1 MARATLLVRLPLLLA
16 CALVAAPLHA
26 VPHRGGRDARAQIEA
41 LEEQWR
47 QAALADDTDRMAVLL
62 SDDFLGITASGQVV
76 TKMQQLDRMR
86 THAFSIARLDVM
98 EMKIKLIGQHVA
110 IVTSLAQI
118 EGSSEGHPLHG
129 SFRYTRVYQ
138 RLPNGTW
145 KITSFEATH
154 IPKHLTPQADQTATP
169 RDELPPGP
177 GAAAQYLP

>member
-1 MARATLLVRLPLLLA
+1 MGRTTSPVRLLLLLLA
-16 CALVAAPLHA
+16 CALAAAPLHA
-26 VPHRGGRDARAQIEA
+26 VPHRGKDSRAQIEA

-47 QAALADDTDRMAVLL
+47 QAALADDTDKMAGLL

-76 TKMQQLDRMR
+76 TKTQQLDRMR
-86 THAFSIARLDVM
+86 THAFSISRLDVM

-118 EGSSEGHPLHG
+118 EGSSDGHPLHG

-138 RLPNGTW
+138 RLPNLTW

-154 IPKHLTPQADQTATP
+154 IPKRLTPQADQTAAP
-169 RDELPPGP
+169 RDELPPS
-177 GAAAQYLP
+177 AEYLP